1 MLITIKTLD
10 GQKKPFNLEEND
22 TVAKV
27 KEMLA
32 EKTGIY
38 KEMIRLIFQG
48 SPMPDDKTL
57 KQLNVNAGSVIHMIM
72 QMRGDYW
79 IIDYVCSLVVGVVVV
94 VVVKKC
100 LNSSSERVN
109 ERSKGTTNFN
119 SLANFYILH
128 F

>member
-1 MLITIKTLD
+1 MLVTIKTLD

-57 KQLNVNAGSVIHMIM
+57 KQLNVTAGSVIHMIM
-72 QMRGDYW
+72 QMRG
-79 IIDYVCSLVVGVVVV
+79 
-94 VVVKKC
+94 
-100 LNSSSERVN
+100 
-109 ERSKGTTNFN
+109 KG
-119 SLANFYILH
+119 LH
-128 F
+128 